1 MFGVKGLT
9 DSQIAAIQFV
19 TCDRPGCNA
28 KGCDDQN
35 AFHATSTQVF
45 MPAA

>member
-19 TCDRPGCNA
+19 TCDRTGRDGT
-28 KGCDDQN
+28 GCDDQN

>member
-1 MFGVKGLT
+1 MFSVKGLT
-9 DSQIAAIQFV
+9 AGQVPAIQFV
-19 TCDRPGCNA
+19 TCDCPGCNA

-45 MPAA
+45 MPDA